1 MPEKEVE
8 KSSEIDL
15 LLLLLLLL
23 LQYSSGG
30 GGVNM
35 NDGDVSLFTR
45 YGHSFFRV
53 AYIYLFMQVFK

>member
-15 LLLLLLLL
+15 LLLLLLM
-23 LQYSSGG
+23 QYSS

-45 YGHSFFRV
+45 YDHSFFRV
-53 AYIYLFMQVFK
+53 AYIYLFM